1 MEEPV
6 IDEPL
11 EYEIGSDNVFADT
24 GVPNPEEAL
33 ARAQLMSRV
42 TGIIRERRLTQAR
55 AAEILGTNQPTVSD
69 LMRGKMSKF
78 SLERLIGFLNA
89 LDRDVEIVVRR
100 RRSEGKRAR
109 IVVAGD

>member
-1 MEEPV
+1 MK
-6 IDEPL
+6 DEPL
-11 EYEIGSDNVFADT
+11 EYEIGSDNIFADI

-42 TGIIRERRLTQAR
+42 TDIILERRLTQRR

-78 SLERLIGFLNA
+78 SLERLISFLNA
-89 LDRDVEIVVRR
+89 LDRDVEITVRHR
-100 RRSEGKRAR
+100 LPDTSRVGRV
-109 IVVAGD
+109 VVAGE